1 MRTLASL
8 QPTIVVETTVVICHT
23 SPADIRKAIKRGLVA
38 VDEPSDLSAHKF
50 TDIFRATNRASPRGG
65 VEDVQRLAAS
75 LLKDLIVWPALKEI

>member
-23 SPADIRKAIKRGLVA
+23 SPADIRKAIKRGLV
-38 VDEPSDLSAHKF
+38 DECSDLSAHKF

-65 VEDVQRLAAS
+65 VEGVQRLAAS